1 MFQVPV
7 KPPAVTAGDLQFAG
21 LAGTGRATPWTRYS
35 RAYAASM
42 KAALYRT
49 HGTGS

>member
-21 LAGTGRATPWTRYS
+21 LAGHGPRNAVDKVFKGATLHP
-35 RAYAASM
+35 
-42 KAALYRT
+42 
-49 HGTGS
+49 